1 MDKKEWLRERKFLM
15 VNLHIAAFTFGLVL
29 TAYYPTE
36 FFYIRDVVKV
46 DNPDFY
52 FGLARAF
59 LYGAGII
66 ATFISS
72 FYADKTKNIRG
83 VFLITDVLCIVGN
96 ILYVFHYHIVFIL
109 IGQLFA
115 GTAGARIVT
124 GFGEIA
130 RVFEEKDL
138 NKQVSI
144 VSVVWTLG
152 LILGPCTVYAFDYVD
167 FHIYTLEISIA
178 NSIGLLMAFLFVFQL
193 FLNYFTLKNVSLS
206 YTLKGKNVKYFSE
219 NNPSKDL
226 ESTEKIQEEKD
237 KEGKCIEENENVVA
251 YNNPAY
257 QKSEQTQFRET
268 EESKEN
274 EPKKDEECLKSK
286 VNETDEEYKDIEM
299 DTMNRNNNKN
309 VTNINNNS
317 NEVNKVTLG
326 NDNKEADDNT
336 KLPTSEKINQPSTDV
351 ETNDNFFRQYFKTL
365 ALLFRNKYI
374 VYLLVMSFFATYL
387 RASIAIIEPIKADEY
402 YKWDQKDIAVF
413 TIIIEIC
420 GAIPVAVVFLIFAKR
435 MNDNLAFIFT
445 GVTLLLALIALGII
459 PYLENDSTAGQ
470 AMLYSAG
477 LLRAASAS
485 GSHILMRTMM
495 AKAVPENI
503 QTIADA
509 IRNTFFELGYVAS
522 GLFTTLPANY
532 LFEFMM
538 VSSGI
543 VVIAFAWFIWR
554 QKAFKNLKL

>member
-1 MDKKEWLRERKFLM
+1 MDRKKWLRERKFLM

-36 FFYIRDVVKV
+36 FFYIRDVVKIG
-46 DNPDFY
+46 NPDFY
-52 FGLARAF
+52 FSLARAF

-138 NKQVSI
+138 NKQISI

-152 LILGPCTVYAFDYVD
+152 LILGPCTVYAFGYVN

-178 NSIGLLMAFLFVFQL
+178 NSIGLLMAFLFIFQL

-206 YTLKGKNVKYFSE
+206 YTLKGKNAKYFSE
-219 NNPSKDL
+219 NNPSKDV
-226 ESTEKIQEEKD
+226 ESTEEIQQVKD
-237 KEGKCIEENENVVA
+237 NEGKRIKEKENVA
-251 YNNPAY
+251 AHNNPAY
-257 QKSEQTQFRET
+257 QKSEQTQLRET
-268 EESKEN
+268 EESKKN
-274 EPKKDEECLKSK
+274 EPETDEECLKSK
-286 VNETDEEYKDIEM
+286 VNETDEDYKDIEM
-299 DTMNRNNNKN
+299 DTMNKNNVGNRDSKN

-317 NEVNKVTLG
+317 NVVNEVKLR
-326 NDNKEADDNT
+326 NDNREADDN
-336 KLPTSEKINQPSTDV
+336 LPTSEKINQLSTDI

-365 ALLFRNKYI
+365 LLLFRNKYI
-374 VYLLVMSFFATYL
+374 IYLLVMSFFATYL

-402 YKWDQKDIAVF
+402 
-413 TIIIEIC
+413 
-420 GAIPVAVVFLIFAKR
+420 
-435 MNDNLAFIFT
+435 
-445 GVTLLLALIALGII
+445 
-459 PYLENDSTAGQ
+459 
-470 AMLYSAG
+470 
-477 LLRAASAS
+477 
-485 GSHILMRTMM
+485 
-495 AKAVPENI
+495 
-503 QTIADA
+503 
-509 IRNTFFELGYVAS
+509 
-522 GLFTTLPANY
+522 
-532 LFEFMM
+532 
-538 VSSGI
+538 
-543 VVIAFAWFIWR
+543 
-554 QKAFKNLKL
+554 

>member
-1 MDKKEWLRERKFLM
+1 M
-15 VNLHIAAFTFGLVL
+15 
-29 TAYYPTE
+29 
-36 FFYIRDVVKV
+36 
-46 DNPDFY
+46 
-52 FGLARAF
+52 
-59 LYGAGII
+59 
-66 ATFISS
+66 
-72 FYADKTKNIRG
+72 
-83 VFLITDVLCIVGN
+83 
-96 ILYVFHYHIVFIL
+96 FIL

-138 NKQVSI
+138 NKQVSV

-193 FLNYFTLKNVSLS
+193 VLNYFTLKNVSLS

-219 NNPSKDL
+219 NNPSKDI
-226 ESTEKIQEEKD
+226 ESTEEIQHVKD
-237 KEGKCIEENENVVA
+237 KEGKCIEKNVVA

-274 EPKKDEECLKSK
+274 EPKTNEECLKSK

-299 DTMNRNNNKN
+299 LKN

-317 NEVNKVTLG
+317 NEVNEVKLG
-326 NDNKEADDNT
+326 NDTKEADDNA
-336 KLPTSEKINQPSTDV
+336 KLPTSEEMNQPSTDV